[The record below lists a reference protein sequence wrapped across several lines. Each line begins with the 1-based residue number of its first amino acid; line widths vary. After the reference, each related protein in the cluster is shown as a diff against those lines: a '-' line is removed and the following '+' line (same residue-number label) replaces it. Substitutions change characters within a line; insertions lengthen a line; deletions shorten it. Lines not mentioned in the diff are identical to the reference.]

1 MSMPSLKFE
10 DALKRLEEIVR
21 DLEKGDLMLDD
32 ALRMYEEGIRL
43 SRESLDILDNAEKK
57 IEILMQEKNG
67 TKRVCPFDMEPEPG
81 EAGEG

>member
-1 MSMPSLKFE
+1 MPSLKFE

-67 TKRVCPFDMEPEPG
+67 TKR
-81 EAGEG
+81 

>member
-1 MSMPSLKFE
+1 MSSLKFE

-32 ALRMYEEGIRL
+32 ALRMYEEGIKL

-67 TKRVCPFDMEPEPG
+67 TKRARPFDMEPEAG
-81 EAGEG
+81 EAAGEE

>member
-1 MSMPSLKFE
+1 MPSLKFE

-43 SRESLDILDNAEKK
+43 SRKSLDILDNAEKK

-67 TKRVCPFDMEPEPG
+67 TKRVRPFDMEPEAG
-81 EAGEG
+81 EAGEE

>member
-1 MSMPSLKFE
+1 MPSLKFE
-10 DALKRLEEIVR
+10 DTLKRLEEIVR

-67 TKRVCPFDMEPEPG
+67 TKRARPFGMEPEPG
-81 EAGEG
+81 EAGEE

>member
-1 MSMPSLKFE
+1 MPSLKFE

-67 TKRVCPFDMEPEPG
+67 TKRTRPFDMEPDAG
-81 EAGEG
+81 EAGEE

>member
-1 MSMPSLKFE
+1 MPNLKFE

-32 ALRMYEEGIRL
+32 ALKMYEEGIRL
-43 SRESLDILDNAEKK
+43 SRKSLDMLDNAEKK

-67 TKRVCPFDMEPEPG
+67 TKRARPFDMEPETG
-81 EAGEG
+81 EAGEE

>member
-1 MSMPSLKFE
+1 MPSLKFE

-67 TKRVCPFDMEPEPG
+67 TKRARHFDMEPDAG
-81 EAGEG
+81 EAGEE

>member
-1 MSMPSLKFE
+1 MPSLKFE

-67 TKRVCPFDMEPEPG
+67 TKRARPFDMEPDAG
-81 EAGEG
+81 EAGEE

>member
-1 MSMPSLKFE
+1 MPSLKFE

-67 TKRVCPFDMEPEPG
+67 TKRVRPFDMEPEAG
-81 EAGEG
+81 EAGEE

>member
-1 MSMPSLKFE
+1 MPSLKFE

-43 SRESLDILDNAEKK
+43 SRKSLDILDNAEKK

-67 TKRVCPFDMEPEPG
+67 AKRARPFDMEPEAG
-81 EAGEG
+81 EAGEE

>member
-1 MSMPSLKFE
+1 MPSLKFE

-67 TKRVCPFDMEPEPG
+67 TKRARPFDMEPEAG
-81 EAGEG
+81 DAGEE